1 LVDKEVHQVRR
12 ARRRRSGNKALSGV
26 DDSSHA

>member
-12 ARRRRSGNKALSGV
+12 ARRRRSGNKALRGV